1 MKASIRIIRFTL
13 AAGLSVLAAGAF
25 AQAWP
30 SKPPKIILS
39 QPAGSPP
46 DIIARIIAD
55 KLGRSWGQQVVV
67 DNRPGGNNVIGAQ
80 AAARSPAD
88 GYTLY
93 FSTTAALVTNIY
105 TLKSMPY
112 DPVKDFTPVAMIGL
126 SPFLIAATPGVAAKT
141 TAELIALAKSQPGQM
156 SFASDGQRGFGGI
169 VGDMLKVSAGVQ
181 VTQVPYTSSS
191 AAIQDTVAGRTQYTV
206 MGIPAVVNLVKDGRL
221 RPIAVSSAKRLPGLE
236 SIPTLAETLPGFAYV
251 GWFAL
256 VAPTGTPADVIG
268 KINRD
273 LTQIL
278 SDSENVQRLRDLGIY
293 TDGAGT
299 PESTGQFFASERER
313 WAQVIKG
320 IGMLPE

>member
-1 MKASIRIIRFTL
+1 MEHRGRDS
-13 AAGLSVLAAGAF
+13 SAF

-251 GWFAL
+251 GWFAM
-256 VAPTGTPADVIG
+256 VAPTGTPAEVIG

-320 IGMLPE
+320 IGMQPE

>member
-1 MKASIRIIRFTL
+1 MKASKRFIRFAL
-13 AAGLSVLAAGAF
+13 AAGLSVLATGAF

-46 DIIARIIAD
+46 DIIARILAD
-55 KLGRSWGQQVVV
+55 KLTRSWGQQVVV
-67 DNRPGGNNVIGAQ
+67 ENRPGGNNVIGAQ

-112 DPVKDFTPVAMIGL
+112 DPVRDFVPVAMIGL
-126 SPFLIAATPGVAAKT
+126 SPFLVAATPSLAAKT
-141 TAELIALAKSQPGQM
+141 PNELIALAKAQPGTM

-169 VGDMLKVSAGVQ
+169 VGDMLKVTAGVN

-191 AAIQDTVAGRTQYTV
+191 AAVQDTVAGRTQYTV
-206 MGIPAVVNLVKDGRL
+206 MGIPSVINLVKDGRL
-221 RPIAVSSAKRLPGLE
+221 RPIAVTSAKRLPGLE
-236 SIPTLAETLPGFAYV
+236 GIPTLAESLPGFAYV
-251 GWFAL
+251 GWFAM
-256 VAPTGTPADVIG
+256 VAPTGTPADVVA

-273 LTQIL
+273 LGQIL
-278 SDSENVQRLRDLGIY
+278 ADAENVQRLRDLGIY

-320 IGMLPE
+320 IGMQPE